1 MRRMDNLDRQS
12 LRGFLHMVETEYPDE
27 LLRIRQT
34 VESRF
39 EMTAIV
45 YELER
50 SNKSPVVILEKINGY
65 EMPVVANVAANRRLL
80 AACLGV
86 DPRDLPSA
94 FRERCQKY
102 IPCETVAQAAWNDIV
117 IEGDALDLTKLP
129 ITLQFSVDAAPYI
142 TAGQISARDP
152 VSGIDTTGF
161 HRLMLKDKNRLG
173 VSLHSRRRLYEF
185 HRRAEEQGKS
195 LPAVITI
202 GTHPLHYMGSMVY
215 AYPPNTRKFEIIG
228 GLFGEPYRLARSGVD
243 GLEVPAGAEII
254 IEGEILADVR
264 EPEGPFSEFTGYASY
279 RSTQNVFVAKRVRMR
294 SDAMYQAVISGM
306 SRDHILVSCITREG
320 EILNA
325 LRRNFPNVRAVHV
338 PHTTCGAFMA
348 FISLKKT
355 AEGEPQMAVMAT
367 LGTELYTK
375 YVIVVDDDV
384 DVFDINDVMWAV
396 ATRVRAEK
404 DIFFIPG
411 AKAAVL
417 DPTSDPENFTVT
429 KMGIDATRPAGRD
442 FAERLV
448 ISEEQ
453 RARARSILLAAG
465 VKL

>member
-50 SNKSPVVILEKINGY
+50 SNKSPVVILEKIDGY

-161 HRLMLKDKNRLG
+161 HRLMLKDKTRLG

-325 LRRNFPNVRAVHV
+325 LRRNLPNVRAVHV

-453 RARARSILLAAG
+453 RARARSILLASG